1 MIATLWLLAIQ
12 GIIGVFLYG
21 ARDLYEAPGLTH
33 RGWPWGADKVEE
45 RS

>member
-12 GIIGVFLYG
+12 GIIGVFLSG
-21 ARDLYEAPGLTH
+21 ARDLYEAPGLTQK
-33 RGWPWGADKVEE
+33 GWPRGADKVEG

>member
-21 ARDLYEAPGLTH
+21 ARDIYDAPGLPH
-33 RGWPWGADKVEE
+33 RVWPCGADKAEGL
-45 RS
+45 S